1 MFVLFHLTWTV
12 FAANS
17 HEIDGDL
24 YQQDRQYKNKKNG
37 EFVKSDF
44 FFAFSLSLSLS
55 RLSFS
60 FIQPRHESTRATIH
74 HILQLSLDKVLSL
87 FQFQSGW
94 LKVVTRWLAK
104 FKSAHQLKWHRFS
117 SFRWKNILEMT
128 VLKKTVQKLT
138 N

>member
-24 YQQDRQYKNKKNG
+24 YQQDRQNKKRKKNG
-37 EFVKSDF
+37 EFVKSECF
-44 FFAFSLSLSLS
+44 FDLSLS

-60 FIQPRHESTRATIH
+60 LIQPRHESTRATIH

-128 VLKKTVQKLT
+128 AKALKKTVQKLT

>member
-24 YQQDRQYKNKKNG
+24 YQQDRQYKKKKKRW
-37 EFVKSDF
+37 VCQKRV
-44 FFAFSLSLSLS
+44 FFALS
-55 RLSFS
+55 RFSFS
-60 FIQPRHESTRATIH
+60 FIQPRHESTTATIH

-128 VLKKTVQKLT
+128 AKVLKKTVQKLT